1 MSRTPLETY
10 SDVLEFLLRVENAQD
25 VRITQMAK
33 DAILSAYQELPL
45 VRRWKYFYTRG
56 HLVMDAAYDTGTVA
70 YDDTGGAN
78 ERQLTLSSGTWPTN
92 AARGQVLIDGKEY
105 KVESRVSSTVVTLSV
120 NNNPGEDIAA
130 GTAYKWWRDTYPM
143 PLDFLSADSFI
154 DHEESWEPLHGSP
167 GSVLNRRS
175 GNQVANR
182 PMSRSFISDP
192 DYVGV
197 MAVRFDP
204 PPDDTYRYDFMYV
217 RCPMPMRVLDYSTGT
232 VAVTSTAVTGTG
244 TSWNSDMVGSLI
256 RFPHSG
262 VNQVPT
268 GNSGLY
274 PYAEQR
280 IVTAVASATSLTID
294 SVLDGTYSGVK
305 YRISDFID
313 IDYNTMREAFRKLC
327 EYRFAENLSRQDQG
341 TRYRSFEISL
351 TRAKEADGKRDFS
364 NICPGP
370 VRHWHWQDDRPSG
383 SDVD

>member
-120 NNNPGEDIAA
+120 NSNPGEDIAA

-167 GSVLNRRS
+167 GSVLNWRS

-192 DYVGV
+192 D
-197 MAVRFDP
+197 
-204 PPDDTYRYDFMYV
+204 
-217 RCPMPMRVLDYSTGT
+217 
-232 VAVTSTAVTGTG
+232 
-244 TSWNSDMVGSLI
+244 
-256 RFPHSG
+256 
-262 VNQVPT
+262 
-268 GNSGLY
+268 
-274 PYAEQR
+274 
-280 IVTAVASATSLTID
+280 
-294 SVLDGTYSGVK
+294 
-305 YRISDFID
+305 
-313 IDYNTMREAFRKLC
+313 
-327 EYRFAENLSRQDQG
+327 
-341 TRYRSFEISL
+341 
-351 TRAKEADGKRDFS
+351 
-364 NICPGP
+364 
-370 VRHWHWQDDRPSG
+370 
-383 SDVD
+383 